1 MAKQRKAVESC
12 CEGLEG
18 FEGFEG
24 CLFRS
29 PIEIACGASDVACG
43 ASDVR

>member
-12 CEGLEG
+12 CEGL
-18 FEGFEG
+18 EGFEG